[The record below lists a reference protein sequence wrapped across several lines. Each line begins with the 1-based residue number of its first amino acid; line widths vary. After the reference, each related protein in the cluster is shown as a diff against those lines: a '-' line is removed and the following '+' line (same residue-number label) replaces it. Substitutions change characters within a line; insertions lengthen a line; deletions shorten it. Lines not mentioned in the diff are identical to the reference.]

1 MVTIGWLGAAPHI
14 GEIKHIYLTLPYHTL
29 PFIFFVNKPA
39 DQTTEPICTHDISN
53 DADCSKEVPFGGL
66 IDEKSFSR
74 GNIPSPKFSKGIL
87 HANRK
92 SRITLDR

>member
-1 MVTIGWLGAAPHI
+1 MALTTLPCATA
-14 GEIKHIYLTLPYHTL
+14 LACDTLPYFTL
-29 PFIFFVNKPA
+29 PYLTIFCFVTKPT

-66 IDEKSFSR
+66 IDEINFSR
-74 GNIPSPKFSKGIL
+74 GNIPSPKFSTGIL